1 MTDIILIYPAMG
13 DGINPHGSVLPLCF
27 AWMASL
33 LEKNGISVRIVD
45 FQIENVDLNQLLLND
60 RPLCVGVSG
69 TTQSRFQSFKI
80 LEDVKKTDK
89 TIATLYGGPH
99 ATPAAE
105 DTLVHI
111 RSIDAIVRNE
121 GEITVLE
128 IMKSLKRNGKIDF
141 TEIAGVSYP
150 ANGRIIHNPSR
161 QLLKDLD
168 QLPFPAW
175 HLFKM
180 DRYEMKLDA
189 LELPAHVILTSRG
202 CPFNCSFC
210 SAKLQWGG
218 HYSRRS
224 AENVCDEL
232 EHLVERYGIKGYKI
246 FDSTFTVSRKHV
258 FSICAEIQKKGLSYL
273 PWECEIRADTVD
285 RQLLQV
291 MKDAGCYYVDM
302 GLESACP
309 RVLKK
314 ISKGISIRQVENI
327 ICWTNQIGLRLK
339 LFITWGHPTET
350 YKEAQM
356 TYKFVRKHQSR
367 VYKMATHVGIMVYPG
382 TEVENFAR
390 QGGYLPRDFS
400 WSRPFFDSTSKNLGC
415 HPAVP
420 LLIQPQMK
428 YEHLA
433 RIFFKLHWLPLLNV
447 SNILKKLCEVISR
460 ADLRKKHINTL
471 IDLVNQR
478 FNLNI
483 RKLQVS
489 DS

>member
-13 DGINPHGSVLPLCF
+13 EGINPHGSVLPLCF

-45 FQIENVDLNQLLLND
+45 FQIENVNLKELIRKD
-60 RPLCVGVSG
+60 RPFCVGVSG
-69 TTQSRFQSFKI
+69 TTQSRFESFKI
-80 LEDVKKTDK
+80 FEEIKKTDK
-89 TIATLYGGPH
+89 TILTIYGGPH
-99 ATPAAE
+99 ATPASE
-105 DTLVHI
+105 DTLVNI
-111 RSIDAIVRNE
+111 RHIDAVVRNE
-121 GEITVLE
+121 GEITILE
-128 IMKSLKRNGKIDF
+128 IMKSLKHDGKIDF
-141 TEIAGVSYP
+141 SKIAGVSYRK
-150 ANGRIIHNPSR
+150 NDTVIHNPSR
-161 QLLKDLD
+161 PLLKDLD

-180 DRYEMKLDA
+180 DRYKMKLDA
-189 LELPAHVILTSRG
+189 LDLPAHVILTSRG

-232 EHLVERYGIKGYKI
+232 EHLIKLYGIKGYKI
-246 FDSTFTVSRKHV
+246 FDSTFTVNRKHV
-258 FSICAEIQKKGLSYL
+258 VSICAEIQKRGLSYL

-285 RQLLQV
+285 KQILQV

-309 RVLKK
+309 RVLEK

-327 ICWTNQIGLRLK
+327 INWTDQIGMRLK

-350 YKEAQM
+350 YKEAKT
-356 TYKFVRKHQSR
+356 TYKFVRKYQSK
-367 VYKMATHVGIMVYPG
+367 VYKMATHVGIMIYPG
-382 TEVENFAR
+382 TEVERYAR
-390 QGGYLPRDFS
+390 KGGYLPRDFS
-400 WSRPFFDSTSKNLGC
+400 WSRPFLDQTSKNLGC

-420 LLIQPQMK
+420 LLIQPQMS
-428 YEHLA
+428 YEHLS
-433 RIFFKLHWLPLLNV
+433 RISFKLHWLPLLNI
-447 SNILKKLCEVISR
+447 SNILKKTGEFLVRS
-460 ADLRKKHINTL
+460 DLRKKHINTI

-483 RKLQVS
+483 RKRIGGS
-489 DS
+489 